1 MWHCAD
7 MSLKLP
13 RASICNLKNVAK
25 FARDGRET
33 EKSRPDTIWI
43 LEPDA
48 QEGQSHHYILKLT
61 YSKID
66 FIFGIQF
73 YKF

>member
-1 MWHCAD
+1 MQPEEC
-7 MSLKLP
+7 SK
-13 RASICNLKNVAK
+13 ICKRWKRNS
-25 FARDGRET
+25 
-33 EKSRPDTIWI
+33 EKSRPDIIWI